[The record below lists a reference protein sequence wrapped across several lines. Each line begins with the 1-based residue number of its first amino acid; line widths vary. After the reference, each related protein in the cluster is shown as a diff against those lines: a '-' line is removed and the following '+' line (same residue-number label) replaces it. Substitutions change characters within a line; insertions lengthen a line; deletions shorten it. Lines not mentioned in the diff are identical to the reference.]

1 MKTLFKSLMF
11 IAIAAMAFTSCS
23 KNNGIES
30 EGSEGPMVQLTL
42 RAGNPEVAAAVSDT
56 GSRTE
61 LVGGSPYWSVDDK
74 IGVSTNGTS
83 TNYMFTNTAEE
94 AAKTTT
100 FTGSTTVSSTIYTYY
115 PYTSNGIGN
124 AGSNVGAKID
134 LPINQ
139 NPTAT
144 SFDGKADLLVG
155 KPLTLAAEG
164 TTVADLQF
172 ARVGGIVKVVLKDN
186 STDKKLSGQHVNTLS
201 ITTDGTNYLA
211 GRVLLDVVNGQLYE
225 PYYDQSNQVKANYT
239 TETQYEIDGTNATFL
254 SVYPRTLES
263 GSKLTI
269 EASTEGYSIKK
280 EISLTSTLEILA
292 GKITTLNI
300 TLTDE
305 NLTASAT
312 GRALPFKD
320 DFAWTNDYTGSATSA
335 LSLKDYPTED
345 DAALYYATQY
355 TYAEAPAL
363 KLGSSSNRGSFTTT
377 DLDLS
382 QAFTVIVRAK
392 TYSSDESALQVTAGE
407 TVKTSD
413 NLTADY
419 KYYAFEFEAQS
430 AKSKVEVEVTGKRG
444 YIIDFQVV
452 AGHNVAL
459 PSVLTITSPTTVTA
473 LGAGETLTMTYTLE
487 NPTEETD
494 VPVANSSETWIHD
507 FNYGT
512 AGEISFTVD
521 PNDGDARMGTVT
533 VSYKDLPAQQ
543 ITVNQAAAGAKA
555 WVSETFENYKPDAGT
570 AYNSNGTFNGV
581 TTGAPVWTYVKC
593 GNPNQSKTDRTALS
607 NISGI
612 TVSSET
618 YLTIGKN
625 GSLSVTIPGGI
636 TALKFNAL
644 TSSKGSATLT
654 VTVGGEIVGTL
665 SITKNSKKVF
675 ELSDIVCNGQDA
687 TIKIEQN
694 TENRTTIGDFSWQPE

>member
-320 DFAWTNDYTGSATSA
+320 DFAWTSSYTEVSKVLTIN
-335 LSLKDYPTED
+335 DYPTQGD
-345 DAALYYATQY
+345 VALYSATGN
-355 TYAEAPAL
+355 TYSETPAL
-363 KLGSSSNRGSFTTT
+363 KLGTSKNLGFFTTT

-382 QAFTVIVRAK
+382 QPFTVIVRAK
-392 TYSSDESALQVTAGE
+392 TYSSDESALQITAGK
-407 TVKTSD
+407 TVKNSD

-419 KYYAFEFEAQS
+419 KYYAFEFEAES
-430 AKSKVEVEVTGKRG
+430 AKSKVKVEVTGKRG
-444 YIIDFQVV
+444 HIIDFQVV
-452 AGHNVAL
+452 AGHDITL
-459 PSVLTITSPTTVTA
+459 PAVLTITSPTTVTA
-473 LGAGETLTMTYTLE
+473 LGAGETLTMTYILE
-487 NPTEETD
+487 NPAVETD
-494 VPVANSSETWIHD
+494 VPVASSTESWIHD
-507 FNYGT
+507 FTYDT
-512 AGEISFTVD
+512 AGEISFVVD
-521 PNDGDARMGTVT
+521 KNEGEERTGTVKVT
-533 VSYKDLPAQQ
+533 YKDLPAQQ
-543 ITVNQAAAGAKA
+543 ITVNQAAGGGTPKEYTVTIDTDNFKSLTGDNSYVGFKGPHTFTAKA
-555 WVSETFENYKPDAGT
+555 SDGSKYDVVFNTNQFMVQQGNIQGQKKKGVIYNETNFGKISSVVITSLSGT
-570 AYNSNGTFNGV
+570 ITMYEGNTKEPNGTTIDGQDGKYTFSGENGFM
-581 TTGAPVWTYVKC
+581 
-593 GNPNQSKTDRTALS
+593 Q
-607 NISGI
+607 
-612 TVSSET
+612 
-618 YLTIGKN
+618 
-625 GSLSVTIPGGI
+625 
-636 TALKFNAL
+636 
-644 TSSKGSATLT
+644 LT
-654 VTVGGEIVGTL
+654 VGNSTVKFKSMTVTFTL
-665 SITKNSKKVF
+665 
-675 ELSDIVCNGQDA
+675 
-687 TIKIEQN
+687 
-694 TENRTTIGDFSWQPE
+694 